1 MALGESSGY
10 LMRFKQGLKDFN
22 ELVVFEHT
30 IFSLPF
36 TLIAMLTASYHS
48 GGFEWFGWQILC
60 AGLLAAV
67 TARNFAMA
75 FNRYCDQKIDASNPR
90 TLHRP
95 SADGRISRTE
105 MLIFIIV
112 NAVAFVLISSWINT
126 LAFALSFPFLAI
138 LALYS
143 YMKYFSSLA
152 HIVLGICLGLAPIA
166 GAVAVSETIPLW
178 SVWLACGVVFWVAGF
193 DILYSIQDIEF
204 DKQNALH
211 SIPSLLGM
219 QKSLLVARGCH
230 VLAIVFWSGFLY
242 ISPLSAHSYFAI
254 LISAIMLTY
263 EHYLVARNLS
273 NIPKAFFVVNGYLG
287 VVFLIILTM
296 DMLL

>member
-10 LMRFKQGLKDFN
+10 LMRFKQELKDFN

-36 TLIAMLTASYHS
+36 TLIAMLTASYNS

-75 FNRYCDQKIDASNPR
+75 FNRYCDQKIDANNPR

-95 SADGRISRTE
+95 SADGRIGKTK
-105 MLIFIIV
+105 MLIFIV
-112 NAVAFVLISSWINT
+112 ANALAFVLISSWINT
-126 LAFALSFPFLAI
+126 LAFVLSFPILAI
-138 LALYS
+138 LTLYS
-143 YMKYFSSLA
+143 YMKYFSSWA

-178 SVWLACGVVFWVAGF
+178 SVLLACGVVFWVAGF
-193 DILYSIQDIEF
+193 DILYSIQDMEF

-219 QKSLLVARGCH
+219 HKSLLVARGCH

-242 ISPLSAHSYFAI
+242 ISPLSAYSYFAI

-263 EHYLVARNLS
+263 EHCLVARNLN